1 MNKYGKNLED
11 RALEPIGLGTFF
23 PGSTPIDVSGRTW
36 RFGLAMTE
44 SGQQA
49 VFACA
54 CEWRELFVQAVVS
67 SIGRAL
73 GLPVPPCF
81 ILLATHETFPERNQ
95 DGPFFIFACKSG
107 AHPTMAAFA
116 HRMSEA
122 VDLLASAK
130 RETTNRLIVLDE
142 WAHNGRRDNTAVL
155 LDTAQGLQLVDH
167 HPSLEKTDNPAD
179 QLRNWVF
186 EVANAQ
192 MTELDV
198 LRLRKE
204 MEASAGKVF
213 EIDLGILA
221 DQASSLGKPEQVDA
235 WLRMLDFMAERRH
248 HLEDLFCQRLGISEQ
263 RLSLVS

>member
-1 MNKYGKNLED
+1 MNKHGKKPED

-73 GLPVPPCF
+73 GLPIPPCF
-81 ILLATHETFPERNQ
+81 ILLATRETFPERTQ
-95 DGPFFIFACKSG
+95 DGPFFIFACQSG

-116 HRMSEA
+116 RRMSEA
-122 VDLLASAK
+122 VDLLINVK

-142 WAHNGRRDNTAVL
+142 WAHNGRRDSTAVL
-155 LDTAQGLQLVDH
+155 FDTTSGLQLIDH
-167 HPSLEKTDNPAD
+167 HPSLEDTGDPAG

-186 EVANAQ
+186 EIANAQ
-192 MTELDV
+192 MTDLDA

-204 MEASAGKVF
+204 MESSAGKVF
-213 EIDLGILA
+213 GIDLGILA
-221 DQASSLGKPEQVDA
+221 DQACGLGKPDQVDA
-235 WLRMLDFMAERRH
+235 WLKMLDFMAARRH
-248 HLEDLFCQRLGISEQ
+248 HLEDLFCQRLGIPEQ
-263 RLSLVS
+263 RLSLAS

>member
-1 MNKYGKNLED
+1 MNKHGKKLED
-11 RALEPIGLGTFF
+11 RALDPIGLGTLF

-73 GLPVPPCF
+73 DLPIPPCF
-81 ILLATHETFPERNQ
+81 ILLATRETFPERDQ
-95 DGPFFIFACKSG
+95 DGSFFIFACQSG

-116 HRMSEA
+116 RRMSEA
-122 VDLLASAK
+122 VDMLTSAK

-142 WAHNGRRDNTAVL
+142 WAHNGRRASTAVL
-155 LDTAQGLQLVDH
+155 VATAAGLPLIAH
-167 HPSLEKTDNPAD
+167 HPSLENAIAPAG
-179 QLRNWVF
+179 QLRYWVF
-186 EVANAQ
+186 DVANAQ
-192 MTELDV
+192 MTELDAR
-198 LRLRKE
+198 RLRKE

-221 DQASSLGKPEQVDA
+221 DQASGLGKPDQVDA
-235 WLRMLDFMAERRH
+235 WLKMLDFMAERRH
-248 HLEDLFCQRLGISEQ
+248 HLEDLFCQRLGIPEQ
-263 RLSLVS
+263 RLSLAS